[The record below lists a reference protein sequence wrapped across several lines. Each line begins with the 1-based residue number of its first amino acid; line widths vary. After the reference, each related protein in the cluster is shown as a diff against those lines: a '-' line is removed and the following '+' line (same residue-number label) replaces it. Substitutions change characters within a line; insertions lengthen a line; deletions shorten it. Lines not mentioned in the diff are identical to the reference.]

1 MNKKD
6 IIKTQLTVLKLAALR
21 DILDEALIKAEQDQ
35 ISYQELLYELFN
47 HEVKV
52 RQQKAFKRR
61 FKQSNLNKDKT
72 LENFD
77 FSFQNSLSQREI
89 NQLLDFEWLE
99 QAFNLIFLGPPG
111 VGKSHM
117 GHGLGLKAVEAGY
130 KVIFI
135 SMDNLIKVLKTKEII
150 KKSQTMFK
158 KLKKADLA
166 IIDEFGYLPVS
177 KAEAN
182 LFFQLITDFYEQTSI
197 IITSN
202 KSFSKWAEVLGDQVI
217 TTAILDRIMHHSE
230 IFNLTG
236 KSYRLENRE
245 KIILKSE

>member
-6 IIKTQLTVLKLAALR
+6 NIKNQLTVLKLAAIK
-21 DILDEALIKAEQDQ
+21 DILDDTLIKAEQDK
-35 ISYQELLYELFN
+35 ISYQDLLDDLFN
-47 HEVKV
+47 HEVKI

-77 FSFQNSLSQREI
+77 FSFQNSLSKKEI

-117 GHGLGLKAVEAGY
+117 AQALGLKAIESGY

-150 KKSQTMFK
+150 KKSQTLFK
-158 KLKKADLA
+158 KLKKADLT

-236 KSYRLENRE
+236 KSYRLENRD
-245 KIILKSE
+245 KII

>member
-6 IIKTQLTVLKLAALR
+6 NIKNQLTVLKLAAIK
-21 DILDEALIKAEQDQ
+21 DILDDTLIKAEQDK
-35 ISYQELLYELFN
+35 ISYQDLLNDLFN
-47 HEVKV
+47 HEVKI

-77 FSFQNSLSQREI
+77 FSFQNSLSKREI

-111 VGKSHM
+111 TGKSHM
-117 GHGLGLKAVEAGY
+117 AHALGLKAIESGY
-130 KVIFI
+130 KVVFI
-135 SMDNLIKVLKTKEII
+135 SMDYLIKVLKTKEII
-150 KKSQTMFK
+150 KKSQTMFN
-158 KLKKADLA
+158 KLKKADLV

-245 KIILKSE
+245 KII

>member
-6 IIKTQLTVLKLAALR
+6 NIKNQLTVLKLAAIKN
-21 DILDEALIKAEQDQ
+21 ILDDTLIKAEQDK
-35 ISYQELLYELFN
+35 ISYQDLLDDLFN
-47 HEVKV
+47 HEVKI

-77 FSFQNSLSQREI
+77 FSFQNSLSKREI

-117 GHGLGLKAVEAGY
+117 AHALGLKAIESGY

-135 SMDNLIKVLKTKEII
+135 SMDYLIKVLKTKEII
-150 KKSQTMFK
+150 KKSQTMFN
-158 KLKKADLA
+158 KLKKADLV

-245 KIILKSE
+245 KII

>member
-6 IIKTQLTVLKLAALR
+6 IIKNQLTVLKLAALR
-21 DILDEALIKAEQDQ
+21 NILDEALIKAEQDQ
-35 ISYQELLYELFN
+35 LSYQELLYELFN
-47 HEVKV
+47 YEVEV

-117 GHGLGLKAVEAGY
+117 GHGLGLKAVEAG
-130 KVIFI
+130 
-135 SMDNLIKVLKTKEII
+135 
-150 KKSQTMFK
+150 
-158 KLKKADLA
+158 
-166 IIDEFGYLPVS
+166 
-177 KAEAN
+177 
-182 LFFQLITDFYEQTSI
+182 
-197 IITSN
+197 
-202 KSFSKWAEVLGDQVI
+202 
-217 TTAILDRIMHHSE
+217 
-230 IFNLTG
+230 
-236 KSYRLENRE
+236 
-245 KIILKSE
+245 

>member
-6 IIKTQLTVLKLAALR
+6 NIKNQLTVLKLAAIK
-21 DILDEALIKAEQDQ
+21 DILDDTLIKAEQDK
-35 ISYQELLYELFN
+35 ISYQDLLDDLFN
-47 HEVKV
+47 HEVKI

-77 FSFQNSLSQREI
+77 FSFQNSLSKREI

-111 VGKSHM
+111 TGKSHM
-117 GHGLGLKAVEAGY
+117 AHALGLKAIESGY

-135 SMDNLIKVLKTKEII
+135 SMDYLIKVLKTKEII
-150 KKSQTMFK
+150 KKSQTMFN
-158 KLKKADLA
+158 KLKKADLV

-245 KIILKSE
+245 KII

>member
-6 IIKTQLTVLKLAALR
+6 NIKNQLTVLKLAAIK
-21 DILDEALIKAEQDQ
+21 DILDDTLIKAEQDK
-35 ISYQELLYELFN
+35 ISYQDLLDDLFN
-47 HEVKV
+47 HEVKI

-77 FSFQNSLSQREI
+77 FGFQNSLSKREI

-111 VGKSHM
+111 TGKSHM
-117 GHGLGLKAVEAGY
+117 AHALGLKAIESGY

-135 SMDNLIKVLKTKEII
+135 SMDYLIKVLKTKEII
-150 KKSQTMFK
+150 KKSRTMFN
-158 KLKKADLA
+158 KLKKADLV

-245 KIILKSE
+245 KII

>member
-1 MNKKD
+1 MNKKEN
-6 IIKTQLTVLKLAALR
+6 IKNQLTVLKLAAIK
-21 DILDEALIKAEQDQ
+21 DILDDTLIKAEQDQ
-35 ISYQELLYELFN
+35 ISYQAFLHELFN
-47 HEVKV
+47 HEIKV

-61 FKQSNLNKDKT
+61 FKQSKLNKDKS

-77 FSFQNSLSQREI
+77 FSFQNSLSKKQI

-117 GHGLGLKAVEAGY
+117 AQGLGLKAVEAGY

-135 SMDNLIKVLKTKEII
+135 SMDHLIKVLKTKEII
-150 KKSQTMFK
+150 KKSQTLFN
-158 KLKKADLA
+158 KLKKVDLV

-245 KIILKSE
+245 KII

>member
-6 IIKTQLTVLKLAALR
+6 NIKNQLTVLKLAAIKN
-21 DILDEALIKAEQDQ
+21 ILDDTLIKAEQDK
-35 ISYQELLYELFN
+35 ISYQDLLDDLFN
-47 HEVKV
+47 HEVKI

-77 FSFQNSLSQREI
+77 FSFQNSLSKREI

-117 GHGLGLKAVEAGY
+117 AHALGLKAIESGY

-135 SMDNLIKVLKTKEII
+135 SMDYLIKVLKTQEII
-150 KKSQTMFK
+150 KKSQTMFN
-158 KLKKADLA
+158 KLKKADLV

-245 KIILKSE
+245 KII

>member
-1 MNKKD
+1 MNKKEN
-6 IIKTQLTVLKLAALR
+6 IKNQLTVLKLAAIK
-21 DILDEALIKAEQDQ
+21 DILDDTLIKAEQEQ
-35 ISYQELLYELFN
+35 MSYQDLLYELFN

-61 FKQSNLNKDKT
+61 FKQSYLNNDKS

-77 FSFQNSLSQREI
+77 FSFQNSLSKKQI

-117 GHGLGLKAVEAGY
+117 AQGLGLKAVATGY

-135 SMDNLIKVLKTKEII
+135 SMDHLIKVLKTKEII
-150 KKSQTMFK
+150 KKSQTLFN
-158 KLKKADLA
+158 KLKKADLV

-245 KIILKSE
+245 KII

>member
-6 IIKTQLTVLKLAALR
+6 IIKNQITVLKLAALR

-72 LENFD
+72 LENFV
-77 FSFQNSLSQREI
+77 FSFQNSLSKREI

-111 VGKSHM
+111 VGKSYM
-117 GHGLGLKAVEAGY
+117 AYALGLKAIESGY

-135 SMDNLIKVLKTKEII
+135 SMDYLIKVLKTKEII
-150 KKSQTMFK
+150 KKSQTLFK
-158 KLKKADLA
+158 KIKKADLV

-182 LFFQLITDFYEQTSI
+182 LFFQLS
-197 IITSN
+197 
-202 KSFSKWAEVLGDQVI
+202 L
-217 TTAILDRIMHHSE
+217 
-230 IFNLTG
+230 
-236 KSYRLENRE
+236 
-245 KIILKSE
+245 